1 MKLKAL
7 IFAVVA
13 SVASAMAF
21 CPQAAAAESVSPF
34 YRSTKAAHTK
44 QMHRVFT
51 FLGKG
56 DYASA
61 WKEQMALAK
70 LMTADF
76 PAYERALY
84 PLYDLSNAMFMA
96 RPTQLQG
103 VSIPR
108 NPLAAVQLVRNIYV
122 RGTDIEQ
129 ANSFLGV
136 SDIELST
143 DLIKSMV
150 EKSLI
155 EDVKATGTAD
165 AYRELLAVLDPS
177 DPEYKNA
184 TDKVA
189 ILEFEESC
197 STVAGCHSYLRNY
210 PNSPLIEKAKDK
222 LLKLEFEHAKE
233 ANNENTWN
241 KFITDYQFVKSAS
254 AQVDEAKKAL
264 VRLQESR
271 LCSKSTTL
279 ADLDAYASTHRRE
292 VSNRVFVAY
301 DNLVNLPTHSY
312 RFMSLKLN
320 FNGYVGNVEETIT
333 ESTGTVT
340 INRYKFNAQG
350 LLTEAY
356 NGHNRTLTQYT
367 YAYDA
372 RHGYYLASKKE
383 KGKSYTYKCTYNAS
397 GRLARITCT
406 DGQVI
411 NYTYDADGRITER
424 NETTTDGKNRTSTY
438 KSGKIRTEKTGGTLL
453 RFLRYDGSK
462 ATQITSEKGKTK
474 YVWDYAYTTPD
485 GSTHWTRAAATLNG
499 KPRMTITRV
508 YR

>member
-1 MKLKAL
+1 MNVKTL

-13 SVASAMAF
+13 TAALAMAVGT
-21 CPQAAAAESVSPF
+21 QAVAAPDGVPSF
-34 YRSTKAAHTK
+34 YTNTKAAHTK

-61 WKEQMALAK
+61 WKEQLALEK
-70 LMTADF
+70 LMAADHK
-76 PAYERALY
+76 AYERALY

-96 RPTQLQG
+96 CQPQQG
-103 VSIPR
+103 VNIQR

-122 RGTDIEQ
+122 RGTGIEQ
-129 ANSFLGV
+129 ANAFLGA
-136 SDIELST
+136 SDIGLST
-143 DLIKSMV
+143 DIIKSLV

-165 AYRELLAVLDPS
+165 AYRELLAVLDTS
-177 DPEYKNA
+177 NPEYSYAAKQ
-184 TDKVA
+184 VA

-210 PNSPLIEKAKDK
+210 PNSPLIDKAKEK

-233 ANNENTWN
+233 VNNESTWN
-241 KFITDYQFVKSAS
+241 KFITDYQFVTSAS
-254 AQVDEAKKAL
+254 AQVAEAKKAL
-264 VRLQESR
+264 VHLQENR
-271 LCSKSTTL
+271 LCSKNTTL
-279 ADLDAYASTHRRE
+279 ADLDAYASTHRRD
-292 VSNRVFVAY
+292 VANGVFVAY

-320 FNGYVGNVEETIT
+320 FNGYVGSVEETIT
-333 ESTGTVT
+333 ENTGTVT

-372 RHGYYLASKKE
+372 RHGYRLASKKE

-411 NYTYDADGRITER
+411 NYTYDTDGRITER
-424 NETTTDGKNRTSTY
+424 DETTADGKNRTSTY

-453 RFLRYDGSK
+453 RFLRYDGSR
-462 ATQITSEKGKTK
+462 ATQITSEKGNAK
-474 YVWDYAYTTPD
+474 YVWDYTYTTPS
-485 GSTHWTRAAATLNG
+485 GSAHWTRAAATLNG
-499 KPRMTITRV
+499 KPRMTITRA
-508 YR
+508 YH